1 MRLFQLLLLLFPCT
15 ILAQSTPPDGALTT
29 KGWQELT
36 IADGLSQG
44 MIFDLKQDPKGF
56 IWVATKDGLNRY
68 DGHNFTTFTHDPFNT
83 FSISDNVCSSLLI
96 DRRGRLWVGTLNQG
110 LNLFDEQSQRFYHIT
125 IDEPGRTGTGN
136 YEVWALAEDPQ
147 GNIWVSTN
155 QNKLI
160 KITLPDNLKTG
171 FPTRDDFTR
180 QTRLSRLDLPGLKAN
195 GAGARFRFNTNG
207 NALLQTAFGQFTF
220 NWQRTTGSRAAGS
233 AETGWTNAVL
243 TSRKTSSGYWFS
255 VLNNTIQGWQR
266 GVYKVIDLPKQAKTN
281 VILEVVDSS
290 LVAVATTNYL
300 WLMSPAELMAQESLT
315 VRNAV
320 AILPANAS
328 SVRNLMLDR
337 TGNIWMGTGGYGL
350 RVFNPKIRQFKG
362 YLPDHSLS
370 YLYQDRQ
377 GRYYGNYEQQ
387 YWRLDKPTNQ
397 LKPLLN
403 GQPGR
408 QHWFLMQDRQD
419 NFWVASSNRLN
430 EYVLLKFSV
439 DWELLREYPLPANTT
454 LGLFGN
460 QIREDK
466 AGQLWIGATN
476 GQLLRFDPVAQTFRQ
491 YAYQH
496 LLPRSQAAIET
507 YALYFDG
514 AGTLWIG
521 TQNGL
526 IRAGNPLTAPTFTVY
541 KTDRTNRQSL
551 SANFVSCI
559 LDDPTQPGRYL
570 WVSTK
575 GGGLERLDKQTGQF
589 RHVTEA
595 QGLPN
600 KVVYGILTDELSNLW
615 LSTNRGLAC
624 FDPIS
629 FTFRSYTKAD
639 GLQDNEFNTGSF
651 FKTPS
656 GELLFG
662 GVNGLTAFRPAEV
675 LGSARILPPAHI
687 IGLKVN
693 NEPVAVGGADGML
706 TRSIENTNRLELGY
720 TQNSLTLEFGVMD
733 FTNPDQNRYRYRL
746 AGIDEQW
753 VEAGTNRFA
762 NYAQLPDGSYTFQME
777 GSADGEIWS
786 KPVELAIRV
795 LPPLYRTWWAYLLY
809 ALALGV
815 AVWQVYRFQTQRLLL
830 EQQLRFEHQEAIR
843 LAELDALKT
852 RFFANISHEFRTPL
866 TLILGPVEQAVA
878 EKNSDTRFP
887 LIQRH
892 AQRLLGLINQLLDL
906 SKLEAGQVKPEPKP
920 GDLAAFLRVLT
931 SSFTSLAES
940 RGIGF
945 RVSQNESIYPAR
957 FDADKVEKIVSNL
970 LANAFKFTPPGRE
983 VSVRVQYPA
992 VALAGPLQL
1001 TVADTGIGIA
1011 TEKLPHIFE
1020 RFYQGDTHDPDSARY
1035 GAYEG
1040 TGIGLSLVQELVQVL
1055 EGTISVVSTEGV
1067 GTTFTVTLPVVGLE
1081 PSALAAGEDN
1091 AGRTAAERVQCPD
1104 PLTVAGLV
1112 GGPTGLPDAER
1123 AVLLVVDDNADIR
1136 QYVRSV
1142 FEPDYHVLEA
1152 RDGQEGLEKAL
1163 ETIPDIVI
1171 CDLMM
1176 PRLDGFGFCRALKT
1190 SEAASHV
1197 PVVMLTARAT
1207 MEDRIEGF
1215 GLGADEYLTKPF
1227 NQAEIRARVRNLIAQ
1242 RQRLR
1247 QYFASSAVS
1256 GSLLTPAPVA
1266 DEPLLVREDAFL
1278 QKVRAVVNEHLGDS
1292 GFGVEELGQVLNL
1305 SPRQLV
1311 RKLKALTSQ
1320 TAVEFIRGLRL
1331 ARAAQRLEQR
1341 EGSVS
1346 EVAYAVGFESLPYF
1360 TRVFQEQ
1367 YGVLPSAYGQSPGA
1381 E

>member
-1 MRLFQLLLLLFPCT
+1 MRLFWMLFLLPLTL
-15 ILAQSTPPDGALTT
+15 LAQPTSRVA

-44 MIFDLKQDPKGF
+44 MIFDLKQDQKGF
-56 IWVATKDGLNRY
+56 VWVATKDGLNRY
-68 DGHNFTTFTHDPFNT
+68 DGHNFTAFTHDPYNP
-83 FSISDNVCSSLLI
+83 FSISDNVCSALLV
-96 DRRGRLWVGTLNQG
+96 DGRGRLWVGTLNQG
-110 LNLFDEQSQRFYHIT
+110 LNLFDERTQRFYHID
-125 IDEPGRTGTGN
+125 ISDQGVAKSGN
-136 YEVWALAEDPQ
+136 YEVWSLAEDP
-147 GNIWVSTN
+147 GGDIWVSTN
-155 QNKLI
+155 QAKLF
-160 KITLPDNLKTG
+160 KITLPESLKTG
-171 FPTRDDFTR
+171 FPTTENFTA
-180 QTRLSRLDLPGLKAN
+180 QTRLTRLLLPARQVN
-195 GAGARFRFNTNG
+195 GAGTRFRFNTNG
-207 NALLQTAFGQFTF
+207 NALLQTIHEQFLF
-220 NWQRTTGSRAAGS
+220 NWRTATNGRAVDQSGN
-233 AETGWTNAVL
+233 GWTDTVL
-243 TSRKTSSGYWFS
+243 TNQETSSGYWFLAS
-255 VLNNTIQGWQR
+255 DNQIQGWQR
-266 GVYKVIDLPKQAKTN
+266 GAHKTIRLPKRAKQQI
-281 VILEVVDSS
+281 VLQMVDSGT
-290 LVAVATTNYL
+290 VAVATTDYL
-300 WLMSPAELMAQESLT
+300 WLMTPAELMAQDSLT
-315 VRNAV
+315 ARNAV
-320 AILPANAS
+320 SAMPPTAVAF
-328 SVRNLMLDR
+328 RNLLRDQ
-337 TGNIWMGTGGYGL
+337 TGNIWIGTGGYGL
-350 RVFNPKIRQFKG
+350 RVFNPRIRQFNG
-362 YLPDHSLS
+362 YLPQRSLS

-377 GRYYGNYEQQ
+377 GRYYVNNQEQ
-387 YWRLDKPTNQ
+387 YWRLDKATNQ
-397 LKPLLN
+397 LRPLLTDPVN
-403 GQPGR
+403 R
-408 QHWFLMQDRQD
+408 RHRYLMQDRQGY
-419 NFWVASSNRLN
+419 FWIASTNGLN
-430 EYVLLKFSV
+430 ENVLLKFSV
-439 DWELLREYPLPANTT
+439 DWTLLNQYPLPVQTAF
-454 LGLFGN
+454 GLFGN

-466 AGQLWIGATN
+466 AGHLWLGGIN
-476 GQLLRFDPVAQTFRQ
+476 GQLLRFDPAAQTFRQ
-491 YAYQH
+491 YSYQH
-496 LLPRSQAAIET
+496 LLPRSRADIET

-514 AGTLWIG
+514 AGTLWVG
-521 TQNGL
+521 TQKGL
-526 IRAGNPLTAPTFTVY
+526 VRADHPLTNPAFTLY
-541 KTDRTNRQSL
+541 KTDRTNRRSL
-551 SANFVSCI
+551 SNDFVSCL
-559 LDDPTQPGRYL
+559 LDDPNQPDRYL

-575 GGGLERLDKQTGQF
+575 GGGLERLDKQTHQF
-589 RHVTEA
+589 RHFTDA

-600 KVVYGILTDELSNLW
+600 NVVYGILADERKNLW
-615 LSTNRGLAC
+615 LSTNRGLAQ
-624 FDPIS
+624 FNPG
-629 FTFRSYTKAD
+629 TFRVRRYTEAD

-662 GVNGLTAFRPAEV
+662 GINGLTAFRAGDVVGPTSPA
-675 LGSARILPPAHI
+675 PPAHI

-693 NEPVAVGGADGML
+693 NELVAVGGPDGVL
-706 TRSIENTNRLELGY
+706 SSSIENTDRIELTH
-720 TQNSLTLEFGVMD
+720 TQNGFTLEFGVMD
-733 FTNPDQNRYRYRL
+733 FTNPGQNRYRYRL

-809 ALALGV
+809 ALALAV
-815 AVWQVYRFQTQRLLL
+815 AAWQVYRFQTQRLLL
-830 EQQLRFEHQEAIR
+830 EQQLRFEHQEASR

-992 VALAGPLQL
+992 VAQAGPLQL

-1112 GGPTGLPDAER
+1112 DEPTGLPDAER